1 MYKRRN
7 GVGHLE
13 YFLKVPKLYVHF
25 RISDIQIDEGERQGH
40 IMNNFSLQ
48 FDVDVHFPCPKFFVY
63 FFFEDKEFLQTSPE
77 ESDVITLEDFPV
89 LSIPKTNDKGWNQ
102 FITTE
107 YIDDQDNFDN
117 KVPLTISFIEL
128 IGDIRKVIDYTKSIY
143 LSPGLFVDIKLF
155 NNGKE
160 IPLKVDWNTYEIKTN
175 TIMDNIKSHLVLYVD
190 NKYLNETIMKLREDK
205 KNRVTPYM
213 QSKIVRN

>member
-1 MYKRRN
+1 M
-7 GVGHLE
+7 
-13 YFLKVPKLYVHF
+13 
-25 RISDIQIDEGERQGH
+25 
-40 IMNNFSLQ
+40 
-48 FDVDVHFPCPKFFVY
+48 
-63 FFFEDKEFLQTSPE
+63 
-77 ESDVITLEDFPV
+77 
-89 LSIPKTNDKGWNQ
+89 
-102 FITTE
+102 
-107 YIDDQDNFDN
+107 
-117 KVPLTISFIEL
+117 
-128 IGDIRKVIDYTKSIY
+128 
-143 LSPGLFVDIKLF
+143 FVDIKLF

>member
-1 MYKRRN
+1 
-7 GVGHLE
+7 
-13 YFLKVPKLYVHF
+13 
-25 RISDIQIDEGERQGH
+25 
-40 IMNNFSLQ
+40 MNNFSLQ

-63 FFFEDKEFLQTSPE
+63 FFFESKEFLQTSPE